1 MKTSTH
7 TNIDEYIATFPVEV
21 REVLEKVRATIQK
34 AAPKAEEAISYNIPT
49 FKLNGNL
56 VHFAG
61 YKNHIGFYPG
71 AAGIEAFKKEIASYK
86 NAKGSVQFPLDKPM
100 PLALI
105 TKIVKYRVKVTQ
117 EKAKA
122 KGVKK

>member
-1 MKTSTH
+1 MKASTYA
-7 TNIDEYIATFPVEV
+7 NIDEYIATFPAEV

-71 AAGIEAFKKEIASYK
+71 ADGIETFRKEISSYK
-86 NAKGSVQFPLDKPM
+86 NAKGSVQFPLDKSM

-105 TKIVKYRVKVTQ
+105 AKIVKYRV
-117 EKAKA
+117 EMNLAKA
-122 KGVKK
+122 KKKK